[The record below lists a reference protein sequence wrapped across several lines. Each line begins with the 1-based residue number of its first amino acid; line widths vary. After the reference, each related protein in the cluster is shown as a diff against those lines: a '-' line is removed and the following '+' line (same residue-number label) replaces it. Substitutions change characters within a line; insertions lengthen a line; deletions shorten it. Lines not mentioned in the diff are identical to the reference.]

1 MRYGILIGSLLIR
14 VSTLIGQPFVI
25 QGNIQYADKGMIF
38 LASYYGD
45 RFQVTDSME
54 STTGSFI
61 FLMSEKAPGGIY
73 RLIYPEVYQGIM
85 TRNRFVEFIYNRE
98 DVSMNI
104 SRGENGPVP
113 FFENSLENRVYFEF
127 MTFQL
132 DYEAQLTETYRLLF
146 PALPG
151 DSVYESAVYRYQ
163 ALQHNRYRFMDS
175 ISSLF
180 PDLYATKIMNAFRA
194 PVMAG
199 SMTHAQR
206 IHTLKQVFFDGNPI
220 DDPELLHAP
229 VYTFRIIDYLS
240 LYRVDTLSMESQ
252 QEAFIEAV
260 DQIMVHVAPLSELRS
275 FMVGFLLEGY
285 ELLGMETVQVHL
297 AENYL
302 EESCESDVAGMVLS
316 RIEGYKKMAVGSI
329 APDFIIRDIH
339 GKNQRL
345 SKLPNP
351 YVLVFFWA
359 STCEHCAAMI
369 PGLRRWYLEEN
380 DLDLEVVAI
389 SIDSSAANFEKFVQE
404 ADMPWITSHDHLGWN
419 GKVPGDYHIYAT
431 PSMFLLDREQKI
443 LARPVNMKSFRKA
456 VRKLEPL

>member
-1 MRYGILIGSLLIR
+1 
-14 VSTLIGQPFVI
+14 
-25 QGNIQYADKGMIF
+25 MIY

-54 STTGSFI
+54 STSGSFY
-61 FLMSEKAPGGIY
+61 FLLSEKAPVGVY

-104 SRGENGPVP
+104 TLGEKGPVP
-113 FFENSLENRVYFEF
+113 FFENSLENQVYFEF

-151 DSVYESAVYRYQ
+151 DSVYDSAVQRYE

-175 ISSLF
+175 ISSLY

-206 IHTLKQVFFDGNPI
+206 IQTLKQVFFDGNPI
-220 DDPELLHAP
+220 DDPALLHAP

-240 LYRVDTLSMESQ
+240 LYRVDTLSMEGQ
-252 QEAFIEAV
+252 QEAFMEAV
-260 DQIMVHVAPLSELRS
+260 DRIMDHVAPLSELHS
-275 FMVGFLLEGY
+275 FVVEFLLEGF
-285 ELLGMETVQVHL
+285 ELLGMEMVQVHL
-297 AENYL
+297 AENYPD
-302 EESCESDVAGMVLS
+302 ESCESDVAGMVLS
-316 RIEGYKKMAVGSI
+316 RMEGYKKMAVGSI

-339 GKNQRL
+339 GKYHRL

-351 YVLVFFWA
+351 YVLVLFWA
-359 STCEHCAAMI
+359 GTCEHCAAMI
-369 PGLRRWYLEEN
+369 PELHRWYLDEN
-380 DLDLEVVAI
+380 DLDMEVVAI
-389 SIDSSAANFEKFVQE
+389 SIDSSAANFEKYIRDVDLQ
-404 ADMPWITSHDHLGWN
+404 WITSHDQLGWN
-419 GKVPGDYHIYAT
+419 GKVPGDYHVYAT